1 MSEQDLE
8 IRMTKGWS
16 QGMVRHSLP
25 ASHCVARANDE
36 FLSENPPR
44 VAPEQ
49 RALLLTV
56 LCTGT

>member
-16 QGMVRHSLP
+16 QGMVCHSLP
-25 ASHCVARANDE
+25 ASHYVARANDK
-36 FLSENPPR
+36 FLSENPPH

-56 LCTGT
+56 LCTGA